1 MWVRDSLY
9 AATKQA
15 LNLNVGEPRTVRMIY
30 FLPNDRPFRQ
40 EVVQKMKD
48 AIRQIQTFFAEQM
61 QAHGYGNKTFRFET
75 DAQDEPI
82 VHRVDGQH
90 SDSHY
95 LDDWGTT
102 RDELKQ
108 TFDFSMNIYIL
119 VIDNS
124 ADLIDRRSA
133 GEAARWSKDSGIAL
147 LPGGFR
153 WRTAAHELGHAFG
166 LWHDF
171 RDNAYI
177 MSYGGD
183 RRSSLSAC
191 NAEFLTVHPYFNPDT
206 PIEAGQSPS
215 IKLISPNGYPVGSK
229 SVSVQLKV
237 SDSEGL
243 HQVFLFVPTRES
255 HPGRGGLEMKA
266 CRGLTGARD
275 PVVEFEYDGIIP
287 SDGLT
292 SLSNPLEHTIV
303 FEAVD
308 TDGNV
313 SGSRWFELWE
323 FSPQYIATFE
333 GHTNVVTSVAYS
345 PDGRMLASGSE
356 DNTVRLWDIK
366 TRKTIST
373 FEGHRS
379 HVTSVTFS
387 SDGTMLASGSK
398 DNIVRLWDIAT
409 QNSIATFEG
418 HTDEI
423 NSVAFSSDG
432 RMLASGSEDNT
443 IRLWDVVTKKSIV
456 IFEGHTDEINSVAF
470 SPDGTLLASGS
481 EDGKIKLWDVTTKE
495 NIATLAGHTWDVL
508 SLSFSP
514 DGTTLASGADDGT
527 VRLWDVVTEDD
538 IGILEGHGGPIASVS
553 FSPDGRMLA
562 SGSISAIKLWDL
574 VTKYNIATLL
584 GPVKTVYPVSFSPDG
599 RMLAS
604 GSGDNVGLWDISEFR
619 QPRPVKLVKISAN
632 NQQGLVNAQL
642 DDSLVVEVRDQYGD
656 PLQGVQV
663 TFTVTAGD
671 GRLSGRFTAENV
683 TTDANGRAE
692 SILTLGSDAGTNT
705 VEVSVAGLELVTFNA
720 VGVGMPTT
728 PIMGGDYRTWH
739 LPDGAIARLGKG
751 SISGSDRAV
760 AFSPDGHRFAV
771 ASGIGIWLYDVA
783 TSRELALLTGHTDV
797 VHSVAYS
804 PDGTML
810 ASGLEDG
817 TVKLWDVASRENSV
831 TLEGHTRGVN
841 YVLFSPDG
849 TTLASGSGGGMVK
862 LWEVASGENI
872 TTFEGNWTSDYY
884 SIAFSTG
891 RVILAAGSEDGTV
904 RLWDIATGE
913 TIATLEGHTKRST
926 HTAFSPD
933 GKKLFSTSQDKTL
946 RLWDLDT
953 KKNIITLRNRSASS
967 AAFSPDGT
975 MLASG
980 SWREVKLWDVVTGD
994 NIATLERAG
1003 WITSVS
1009 FSPDGTMLASATED
1023 EIKLL
1028 DIATQNVATIR
1039 HMSSVLSV
1047 TFSPNST
1054 SLASGTESG
1063 AVLLWHV
1070 ASGKSIATFER
1081 NWGDIYSVSF
1091 SPDGTTLASGSWN
1104 EINLWNVVTGD
1115 NIATFKGPEWV
1126 NSVAYSPDGTM
1137 LASGARQN
1145 IVRLWDVATGDNIA
1159 TLEGHTEDVR
1169 TVSFSPDGTMLAS
1182 GSEDG
1187 TVRLWDIGTRTN
1199 TAILEGH
1206 TSWVKSVSFSPD
1218 GTTLASGSID
1228 GTVRL
1233 WDVAMETNTT
1243 TLERHIG
1250 LVYSVSFSPDG
1261 TTLAS
1266 GSCDNTVRLWDVATG
1281 DNIATLDGHTRCV
1294 ESVSFSPDGIT
1305 LASGSFDGSVLLWD
1319 MSAYVTPEVIT
1330 PVVTIPDANLR
1341 AVIRD
1346 ALGKSRFAPITTA
1359 DMANLT
1365 TLDASNSNIRDL
1377 TGLEFATNLTEL
1389 NLVDNRLS
1397 SLSINTHIPALQDRG
1412 VEVLLARSPTPD
1424 FDGNGTVGISDFLL
1438 FVDVFGTQVGQ
1449 AGYESKY
1456 DLDGNGVIGIPDFL
1470 IFTDSFG
1477 KEVSTPSGGD
1487 SGGNGGGTM
1496 QVAILDANLRA
1507 VIEDALGKAR
1517 GALIT
1522 RNEMA
1527 TLTRLSAWDA
1537 NIGN

>member
-1 MWVRDSLY
+1 MNFYFTSPIKQWVCFLVLRCPLSLAFQVCLSLFFSAVSQASSPPSSDVHFCRVLDAEDMWARDSLY

-61 QAHGYGNKTFRFET
+61 QARGYGNKTFRFET
-75 DAQDEPI
+75 DAQGEPM

-90 SDSHY
+90 PDSHY
-95 LDDWGTT
+95 LDSVWNTT
-102 RDELKQ
+102 RDKLKQ
-108 TFDFSMNIYIL
+108 TFDLSMNINIL

-124 ADLIDRRSA
+124 IDLIDRRAA
-133 GEAARWSKDSGIAL
+133 GIAARWSKDSGIVL

-183 RRSSLSAC
+183 QRSSLSAC
-191 NAEFLTVHPYFNPDT
+191 NAEFLAVHPYFNPDT
-206 PIEAGQSPS
+206 PTEEEQPPTIE
-215 IKLISPNGYPVGSK
+215 LISPNGYPVGSK

-243 HQVFLFVPTRES
+243 HQVFLFVRTRKP
-255 HPGRGGLEMKA
+255 HPGSGGFEVKA
-266 CRGLTGARD
+266 CRGLTGEGDA
-275 PVVEFEYDGIIP
+275 VVEFEYDGIIP

-292 SLSNPLEHTIV
+292 SLSNPSEHTIV

-323 FSPQYIATFE
+323 FSPQYIATFK
-333 GHTNVVTSVAYS
+333 GHTNEVTSVVYS
-345 PDGRMLASGSE
+345 PDGTKLASGGE
-356 DNTVRLWDIK
+356 
-366 TRKTIST
+366 
-373 FEGHRS
+373 
-379 HVTSVTFS
+379 
-387 SDGTMLASGSK
+387 DGT
-398 DNIVRLWDIAT
+398 VRLWDIAT
-409 QNSIATFEG
+409 RETIAVLEG
-418 HTDEI
+418 L
-423 NSVAFSSDG
+423 NRAYYVYSVVYSPDG
-432 RMLASGSEDNT
+432 TKLASGSADKTVRVWDIATRET
-443 IRLWDVVTKKSIV
+443 IA
-456 IFEGHTDEINSVAF
+456 IFEGHTKRVNSVAF
-470 SPDGTLLASGS
+470 SPDGTILASGAWDHTVRVWDVATRETIATLEGHTEEVNSVAFSSDGMLLASGS
-481 EDGKIKLWDVTTKE
+481 EDG
-495 NIATLAGHTWDVL
+495 
-508 SLSFSP
+508 
-514 DGTTLASGADDGT
+514 T
-527 VRLWDVVTEDD
+527 VRLWDIATKKN
-538 IGILEGHGGPIASVS
+538 IATYRHTGNSGWGPGVNSVA

-562 SGSISAIKLWDL
+562 SGSADITVRLWDVVTGENIAILEGHDWGIVSVAFSPDGRMLASGSVGSAIKIWDL
-574 VTKYNIATLL
+574 VTKRNVATLR
-584 GPVKTVYPVSFSPDG
+584 GPIKTAYPVAFSPDG

-604 GSGDNVGLWDISEFR
+604 GSGHNVGLWDVSEFVI
-619 QPRPVKLVKISAN
+619 QPRPITLVKISGDSQQDTPGAELAN
-632 NQQGLVNAQL
+632 
-642 DDSLVVEVRDQYGD
+642 SYVVEVRDQYD
-656 PLQGVQV
+656 TPLQGVQV
-663 TFTVTAGD
+663 IFTVTAGD
-671 GRLSGRFTAENV
+671 GRLSGRFTVENA

-692 SILTLGSDAGTNT
+692 SILTLGPDAGTNT
-705 VEVSVAGLELVTFNA
+705 VEISVAGLEPVTFNA
-720 VGVGMPTT
+720 VGVGMPTS
-728 PIMGGDYRTWH
+728 PVVGGDYQKWH

-760 AFSPDGHRFAV
+760 AFSPDGHRLAV

-810 ASGLEDG
+810 ASGSQDG
-817 TVKLWDVASRENSV
+817 TVKLWEVASRETIT

-849 TTLASGSGGGMVK
+849 TTLASGSGDGTVK
-862 LWEVASGENI
+862 LWEVASEENI

-884 SIAFSTG
+884 SIAFSTD

-913 TIATLEGHTKRST
+913 TIATLEGHTQRST

-933 GKKLFSTSQDKTL
+933 GKKLFSTSYDKTL

-975 MLASG
+975 
-980 SWREVKLWDVVTGD
+980 
-994 NIATLERAG
+994 I
-1003 WITSVS
+1003 
-1009 FSPDGTMLASATED
+1009 LASATED

-1054 SLASGTESG
+1054 SLASGTVSG

-1070 ASGKSIATFER
+1070 ASGERIATFER

-1115 NIATFKGPEWV
+1115 NIATLKGPEWV

-1182 GSEDG
+1182 GSQDG
-1187 TVRLWDIGTRTN
+1187 TVRLWDIGTQTN

-1319 MSAYVTPEVIT
+1319 MSAYVTP
-1330 PVVTIPDANLR
+1330 VVYIPDVNLR

-1359 DMANLT
+1359 DMARLT
-1365 TLDASNSNIRDL
+1365 TLDASNRNIRDL

-1389 NLVDNRLS
+1389 NLTDNPLS
-1397 SLSINTHIPALQDRG
+1397 SLSISTHIPSLQGRG
-1412 VEVLLARSPTPD
+1412 VEVLFSRSPTPD
-1424 FDGNGTVGISDFLL
+1424 FDGNGTVGIGDFLL
-1438 FVDVFGTQVGQ
+1438 FVTQFGLSRGD
-1449 AGYESKY
+1449 AGYDARF
-1456 DLDGNGVIGIPDFL
+1456 DLDGNGTIGISDFL
-1470 IFTDSFG
+1470 IFVDAFG
-1477 KEVSTPSGGD
+1477 E
-1487 SGGNGGGTM
+1487 
-1496 QVAILDANLRA
+1496 
-1507 VIEDALGKAR
+1507 
-1517 GALIT
+1517 
-1522 RNEMA
+1522 
-1527 TLTRLSAWDA
+1527 
-1537 NIGN
+1537 